1 MEQVRTEGPGE
12 SDRGQ
17 REELEQ
23 LQMELR
29 QARSALARV
38 GGGVAIAEAELQ
50 EALDAAK
57 QRRDE
62 AQARLTSLEAEE
74 KRLRA
79 EAHELDRQVQAKK
92 EEDSLLARGAQLRD
106 KYVDWN
112 PDNRKP
118 LPPWVEKVI
127 FGGTGLVLV
136 IELLLWL
143 SGRL

>member
-1 MEQVRTEGPGE
+1 MEQVRTEASGE
-12 SDRGQ
+12 NDRDQ
-17 REELEQ
+17 REALEH

-29 QARSALARV
+29 QARAALARV

-50 EALDAAK
+50 EAIDAAK
-57 QRRDE
+57 QRRNE

-79 EAHELDRQVQAKK
+79 EAHELDRRVQAKK

-127 FGGTGLVLV
+127 FGGVGLLLV
-136 IELLLWL
+136 VELLLWL